1 MQPLLPHGPL
11 LTQPLLKHKQNN
23 RAAETHLA
31 QDNVSTGPAPPTLR
45 TQENE
50 AHVCD
55 SPARPPLP
63 GCTKPALGSPERSR
77 PQRLWGSAEGSAGR
91 TACSERPAMHGQKF
105 IHGNKATRSSA
116 SVACLC
122 FLVAPIGSNLQPA

>member
-1 MQPLLPHGPL
+1 MQPLLPYSPL
-11 LTQPLLKHKQNN
+11 LTQPSLKHKQSNQT
-23 RAAETHLA
+23 AGTHLA
-31 QDNVSTGPAPPTLR
+31 KDNVSTGPAPPTLR
-45 TQENE
+45 KQENK
-50 AHVCD
+50 AHVYD
-55 SPARPPLP
+55 SPAQPPLP

-77 PQRLWGSAEGSAGR
+77 PQRLWGAAGRDAGR
-91 TACSERPAMHGQKF
+91 TACSEKPAMHGQKF